1 MLNFNNRYLL
11 ASIAL
16 VFLAACGSEPRSAG
30 AQDLSG
36 MFHRPKEEFIG
47 RAQLP
52 KRPLRSFSAD
62 DPARI
67 LVIGDSLA
75 QGFGIFLDKRVKE
88 RKLAAVVA
96 NKGRTST
103 GLARD
108 DFYNWP
114 AEFAAMAPTYRP
126 DIIVAHFG
134 ANDNQTIIRS
144 SGRVSQGSEDWNTTY
159 RDQIQRILDTAA
171 QHQAMVYLIGP
182 APDRGGSLNRHL
194 TRINPLFQAEAA
206 EVQAIYFPLSPFAAG
221 PSGEYVKVAAV
232 NGKNTTIRSG
242 DGSHFTG
249 VGYYLVADKLLAD
262 MEGRMPDMFNPA
274 PLELA
279 GILQ

>member
-1 MLNFNNRYLL
+1 MFNFNNRYIL
-11 ASIAL
+11 APLIL

-36 MFHRPKEEFIG
+36 MFHRPKEEFAG

-52 KRPLRSFSAD
+52 KRPMRTFSTE

-88 RKLAAVVA
+88 RKLTAVVT
-96 NKGRTST
+96 NRGRTST

-144 SGRVSQGSEDWNTTY
+144 SGRVGQSSDEWNATY

-171 QHQAMVYLIGP
+171 QYKAMVYLIGP
-182 APDRGGSLNRHL
+182 APDKGGSLNRHL
-194 TRINPLFQAEAA
+194 SRINPLFQAEAD
-206 EVQAIYFPLSPFAAG
+206 EVQAVYFPLGPFSAG
-221 PSGEYVKVAAV
+221 PNGEYVKVVAV

-249 VGYYLVADKLLAD
+249 VGYYLVADKLLQD
-262 MEGRMPDMFNPA
+262 MEGRMPDMFNTR

-279 GILQ
+279 GIIQ